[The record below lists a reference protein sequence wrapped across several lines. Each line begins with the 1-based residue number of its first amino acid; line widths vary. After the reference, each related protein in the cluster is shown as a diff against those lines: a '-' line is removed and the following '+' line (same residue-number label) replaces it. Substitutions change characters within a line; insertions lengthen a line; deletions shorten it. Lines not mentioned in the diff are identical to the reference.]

1 MTSALRCNGHCGSDT
16 PTSYAG
22 PCTII
27 MGSHSSPGEEAGSKH
42 NGHNMAATGCAG
54 TVLTCGGA
62 ASFRSSVLEH
72 LESGR
77 HLLSVLGRKHS

>member
-1 MTSALRCNGHCGSDT
+1 M
-16 PTSYAG
+16 
-22 PCTII
+22 

-62 ASFRSSVLEH
+62 ASFRSSVLER

-77 HLLSVLGRKHS
+77 HLLSVLERKHS